1 MNIARTDERCDC
13 QMSSFEQ
20 IRDVLLSVFLG
31 VFGGVLLKAFYSM
44 VRVKA
49 PTAYA
54 YAGSHLQ
61 RVARTAITGYAL
73 FRFAPVYFV
82 SLAVCVTV
90 ERVGLYVLPA
100 LISSTVLFI
109 IVSSVTSVY
118 KRWKAPGKGAQ
129 FHAVLQLFSGLLTV
143 AIALL
148 AYCSYP
154 SVSFLVPDP
163 NEFVIA
169 IWTAVF
175 VAVVT
180 QLFAGIASE
189 VAGDFDVI
197 QVVNLVKK
205 DVGVETWE
213 WIRRECRKSCVP
225 WCVVAAIVVV
235 EVNERPAWMRLAE
248 RICAYA
254 TLQRITMS
262 FGVTQESSKRVL
274 TDKDSVRVTIRWVAD
289 NLSESAKQYLLCEK
303 DIRHLDERQRLRF
316 LDGVDKA
323 NSEVKALAGTR
334 NPDGRYG
341 DMVGKVSKALYHGF
355 V

>member
-1 MNIARTDERCDC
+1 
-13 QMSSFEQ
+13 MSSLEQ
-20 IRDVLLSVFLG
+20 IRDALLSVLLG

-49 PTAYA
+49 PTSYA
-54 YAGSHLQ
+54 YAASHLQ
-61 RVARTAITGYAL
+61 RTARTSIAGYVL
-73 FRFAPVYFV
+73 FRFSPVYFV

-100 LISSTVLFI
+100 LISSTVLFV
-109 IVSSVTSVY
+109 IVSSVASIY
-118 KRWKAPGKGAQ
+118 NRLAAPGKGAQ
-129 FHAVLQLFSGLLTV
+129 FHTVLQSFSALLTV

-148 AYCSYP
+148 AYCSY
-154 SVSFLVPDP
+154 SSASFLVPEP

-169 IWTAVF
+169 IWTAIF
-175 VAVVT
+175 VGVVT
-180 QLFAGIASE
+180 QLFSSITSG
-189 VAGDFDVI
+189 VAGDFDVVQGI
-197 QVVNLVKK
+197 NLVIK
-205 DVGVETWE
+205 DVGGETWE
-213 WIRRECRKSCVP
+213 WIRSECRKSRVP

-274 TDKDSVRVTIRWVAD
+274 TDKDSVYLTIRWVAD
-289 NLSESAKQYLLCEK
+289 NLSEEAKEYLLCK
-303 DIRHLDERQRLRF
+303 RDIRDTDERSRF
-316 LDGVDKA
+316 YDGVVKA
-323 NSEVKALAGTR
+323 NSEVKALASTR

-341 DMVGKVSKALYHGF
+341 DMVGRVSWALYHSYM
-355 V
+355 